1 MADEKE
7 KLLKVKL
14 EYVTDKAST
23 STVKSGLADLQ
34 KALDDTTKRA
44 AKLKAELDD
53 MNNRG
58 PKVKATLA
66 SLTKNLDND
75 LARSAERAN
84 IFSSRLEKVDRT
96 AMALEATGRAF
107 GGTWGSILADVSGR
121 VGDLAMALE
130 QVQRLGGLKGVG
142 GLGKG
147 LGALGGLSVGGVAAA
162 GALGVGAGAL
172 GYEGLRSAGIAK
184 GASLGQFASVGA
196 YGAGSIF
203 GDDTAKDW
211 FKTVAQWTGEIAQD
225 APKAEKSLKGL
236 GEAAKVL
243 PSYVQKTIDEIASL
257 GARAGQMAATSLGS
271 SGVSLPTGGMVIGSR
286 SVARRNAAARAALQA
301 NTEQENIE
309 DQRLKIIKAAKVEQ
323 LNAELDFQRERKQT
337 IARFNLEAKQAQ
349 QKHNLDMQ
357 RMRQDSERQLTGLA
371 RQRDAVSY
379 LQAWEDNKLNTERAE
394 QDFQLQQKQ
403 AKDKFNL
410 SLAQEQQDFEAQQA
424 MRKRNTTAQLDD
436 LQSSLSKE
444 NKVRQQGYDTA
455 LKQASKFAGQLKGA
469 FSGLSG
475 DNVNRQIAKA
485 FS

>member
-23 STVKSGLADLQ
+23 STVKGALADIQ

-75 LARSAERAN
+75 LARSAEKAN
-84 IFSSRLEKVDRT
+84 VFSNRLEKVDRT

-107 GGTWGSILADVSGR
+107 GGTWGGILADMSGR

-162 GALGVGAGAL
+162 GVLGVGAGAL

-203 GDDTAKDW
+203 GDDTAKNW

-236 GEAAKVL
+236 GESAKVL
-243 PSYVQKTIDEIASL
+243 PSYVQKTIDDIASL
-257 GARAGQMAATSLGS
+257 GARAGQMVSMPT
-271 SGVSLPTGGMVIGSR
+271 GVSLPTGGMVIGSK
-286 SVARRNAAARAALQA
+286 SVARRNAAIKAGMEAARVEED
-301 NTEQENIE
+301 TEA
-309 DQRLKIIKAAKVEQ
+309 QRTKIIKAAKVEQ
-323 LNAELDFQRERKQT
+323 INAELEFQRERKQSIT
-337 IARFNLEAKQAQ
+337 QFNLEAKQAQ
-349 QKHNLDMQ
+349 QQHNTDMK
-357 RMRQDSERQLTGLA
+357 RMRQDSERQLTSLS
-371 RQRDAVSY
+371 RQRDAIGY
-379 LQAWEDNKLNTERAE
+379 LQAWEENKINTERAE

-403 AKDKFNL
+403 SKDKFSL
-410 SLAQEQQDFEAQQA
+410 TLAQEQQDFEAQQA
-424 MRKRNTTAQLDD
+424 ARKRNVAAQLDD
-436 LQSSLSKE
+436 LQTSLSKE

-455 LKQASKFAGQLKGA
+455 LKQAKNFANQLGGA
-469 FSGLSG
+469 FNGLSG
-475 DNVNRQIAKA
+475 DNINRQIAKA